1 MSYLLQ
7 VYDAPV
13 ARSGEASTLPR
24 LPEEKEETY
33 MPDFSVG
40 DPEFQDLL
48 EWVDQPP
55 PTQARDTH
63 ALHFV
68 LEGMGRADRLIY
80 AGLMF
85 FHPGSPTAPNFEQQP
100 GFSGLAR
107 PLLDTPNCQKLPPL
121 VAPEERPDHH
131 FVQVEVRFRPPQVFA
146 ALSFFQAAITGLPGE
161 QVRSEEFDRV
171 NIDVIP
177 HPPTLEMDPPDGWR
191 VAFSHKTNVLLGVP

>member
-1 MSYLLQ
+1 
-7 VYDAPV
+7 
-13 ARSGEASTLPR
+13 
-24 LPEEKEETY
+24 

-40 DPEFQDLL
+40 VPEFQDLL

-100 GFSGLAR
+100 GFSGIAR
-107 PLLDTPNCQKLPPL
+107 PLLDTPNCQKIPPL
-121 VAPEERPDHH
+121 VPPEERPDHQ
-131 FVQVEVRFRPPQVFA
+131 FVQVGVRFRPPQVFA

-161 QVRSEEFDRV
+161 QVGLQEFHRV
-171 NIDVIP
+171 KIDAIL
-177 HPPTLEMDPPDGWR
+177 PPPALEMDPPGCWV
-191 VAFSHKTNVLLGVP
+191 VAFSPQANALLGFPLGYPV